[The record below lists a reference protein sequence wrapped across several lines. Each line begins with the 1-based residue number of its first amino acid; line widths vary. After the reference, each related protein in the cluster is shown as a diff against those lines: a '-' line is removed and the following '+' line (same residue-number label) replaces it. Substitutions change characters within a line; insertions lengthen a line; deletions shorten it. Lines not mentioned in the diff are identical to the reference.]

1 MLTAHQQ
8 ARPATRPAAPS
19 RCRVRPA
26 PAQALPPITGWERFP
41 VPIKIDDGGGNH
53 RSHCAA
59 SPASQTS
66 RSAGSGRRCSGRS
79 RLTFSRNQVIDP
91 DQSTRSAITVA
102 GISGNS
108 ASSARTLLSN
118 GENDVGAGLRSY
130 LGGTSDATAFTTVV
144 REIPRRDAIRA
155 FGTPSAASL
164 RINAQPSKVI
174 TLQSL
179 SVHFPSVATVQ
190 FSSVVDNRHRSRSAP
205 ACSSLYADRRI
216 DHVGRDPDQTS
227 AGRRQR
233 PVSSGA
239 ADDPM
244 VTVAVRMAPLARGGT
259 SFDPSVAPA
268 SICS

>member
-1 MLTAHQQ
+1 M
-8 ARPATRPAAPS
+8 
-19 RCRVRPA
+19 
-26 PAQALPPITGWERFP
+26 
-41 VPIKIDDGGGNH
+41 PIKIDDGGGNH

-66 RSAGSGRRCSGRS
+66 RSAGMARRCSGRS

-118 GENDVGAGLRSY
+118 GENDISAGLRSY

-164 RINAQPSKVI
+164 RINAQSSKVI

-179 SVHFPSVATVQ
+179 SVHFPRASLLSSFRASSTTVIGHDQ
-190 FSSVVDNRHRSRSAP
+190 HLLAP
-205 ACSSLYADRRI
+205 PSMRI
-216 DHVGRDPDQTS
+216 GELTMLGVTPDQTS